1 MHYAN
6 SVSGQYSH
14 CSIGTLLLD
23 REANKIDT
31 FPMFFMLLSK
41 YGESVVVTFRGTL
54 NPIEH
59 FWRISKSSNYVSLSS
74 PP

>member
-31 FPMFFMLLSK
+31 FPMLFYAFVKIWSECGGHFQGDL
-41 YGESVVVTFRGTL
+41 ESD
-54 NPIEH
+54 
-59 FWRISKSSNYVSLSS
+59 
-74 PP
+74 

>member
-6 SVSGQYSH
+6 SVSVQYSH

-41 YGESVVVTFRGTL
+41 YVTQSTVASKYL
-54 NPIEH
+54 NVKFIEVNPYS
-59 FWRISKSSNYVSLSS
+59 IN
-74 PP
+74 